1 MERKAAMTKYF
12 NAYPALK
19 HPIQFSLLVL
29 I

>member
-1 MERKAAMTKYF
+1 MERKAAMIEYF